1 MTEAGNTKGKCQIRQ
16 RVFAFLSK
24 VAALLGLAALGFL
37 LTRPALPVGWV
48 VIAVVVIHLSLA
60 YSPRSAASRAPVPVR
75 STDCRVTGLKRPA
88 RIAAEGWEERR
99 TDIYGARHNY

>member
-48 VIAVVVIHLSLA
+48 VIAVVVIQLSLA
-60 YSPRSAASRAPVPVR
+60 YSPRSAASRAAVPVR
-75 STDCRVTGLKRPA
+75 STDCRRYRSQATSSYCCRRLGRTG
-88 RIAAEGWEERR
+88 
-99 TDIYGARHNY
+99 D